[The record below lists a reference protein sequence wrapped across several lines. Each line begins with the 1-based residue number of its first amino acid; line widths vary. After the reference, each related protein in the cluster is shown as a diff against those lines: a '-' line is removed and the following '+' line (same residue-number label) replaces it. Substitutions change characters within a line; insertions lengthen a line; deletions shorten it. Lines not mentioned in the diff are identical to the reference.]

1 MLADF
6 QKFFTVVFLK
16 KFATKL
22 MPRCPPHLSSVAP
35 LPCEKFKIQPF
46 SVTASTNH
54 T

>member
-6 QKFFTVVFLK
+6 QIFFTVVFLK

-35 LPCEKFKIQPF
+35 LPCE
-46 SVTASTNH
+46 T
-54 T
+54 